1 MTTMATLR
9 YFDGNKPTEIIDTF
23 MNVMMIANELMKNGV
38 DLTWITDD
46 EGKTRRYFKN
56 QYGGIDWVVE

>member
-1 MTTMATLR
+1 MTTLR

-23 MNVMMIANELMKNGV
+23 MNVMMIANEVMKNGV